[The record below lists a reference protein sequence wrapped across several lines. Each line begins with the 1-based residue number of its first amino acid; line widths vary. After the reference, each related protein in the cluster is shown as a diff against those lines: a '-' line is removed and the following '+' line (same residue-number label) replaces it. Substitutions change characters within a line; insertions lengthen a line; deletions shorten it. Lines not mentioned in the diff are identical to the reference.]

1 VPIAITEEQ
10 RALQAAVRDWAKSV
24 DPIAAVRRLEPASGP
39 GTARGGPAGGA
50 PSPGASPTYAAEA
63 TGGWDGLTEL
73 GVFSIALPTAVG
85 GADGTVADLA
95 AALEQVTAALIPG
108 PVMPTVLAGLLL
120 NPGPAEPGATGL
132 LPQPASGPA
141 EPTASAAL
149 PGSTF
154 PPAQPALPALL
165 PELAAGQASA
175 AVALSAGA
183 LRGAWQGD
191 GTLRVAGETG
201 PVLGAGS
208 TTHLVLAAA
217 VPVVDSAVA
226 DGAAAQAAQAG
237 PDEAVWFLVPA
248 SQPGL
253 TLRSRPPVDFSR
265 ALADVRLDG
274 AVIGP
279 EQIISGLGTSR
290 VRDLAVTLAAVEAA
304 AVASWCCDTAAQ
316 YARTR
321 HQFGRAIGSFQAVK
335 HLCAGMLCRADRA
348 TALAWDAA
356 RTADE
361 APDEH
366 PLAAAAAAAL
376 ALDDAV
382 DNAKDCI
389 QVLGGIGFTWEH
401 DAHLYLRRALA
412 VRQLLGGSAAWRR
425 RVAALAL
432 AGARRRLGVNLAGQD
447 TTPLSPA
454 RSDDRGPGVPGVVPR
469 GSRAG
474 GRSPGLAEIRE
485 VAAAVAALPAEQ
497 RRAALADAG
506 YAAPQWPAPYGQSAS
521 LATQLIIDE
530 ELHRA
535 GLARPDLVIGG
546 WAGHAILQ
554 YGTPAQRDR
563 FIWPTLRGDITWC
576 QLFSEPEAGSD
587 LAGVRTR
594 AEPVPGGWRLTGQK
608 VWTSLA
614 HQADWAIC
622 LARTDPTV
630 AKHRGLSYFLVD
642 MASPGIDI
650 RPLREMT
657 GRAMFN
663 EVFLDGVVVPADC
676 LLGQP
681 GDGWRIARSTLA
693 AERTAMGR
701 GSAFGDEVDQLLGQ
715 VRAAGLDGD
724 PAVMEQVGG
733 LVAGGL
739 AGSLLDLRATLAE
752 LGGAEPGQQAAVRKL
767 IGVAHRQAVAEAA
780 LTLSGPDGAA
790 SDAATA
796 DPVHEFLLTRCL
808 SIAGGT
814 SQILLSLVGERVLGL
829 PREEVR

>member
-1 VPIAITEEQ
+1 VPIASTDEQ
-10 RALQAAVRDWAKSV
+10 RALQAAVRDWAKRA
-24 DPIAAVRRLEPASGP
+24 DPIALVRRLEPGSGP
-39 GTARGGPAGGA
+39 GTHRGGPDSGTL
-50 PSPGASPTYAAEA
+50 SPGANPTYVAEA
-63 TGGWDGLTEL
+63 TSCWGGLTEL
-73 GVFSIALPTAVG
+73 GIFSIALPSAVG

-95 AALEQVTAALIPG
+95 AALEQVTAALVPG
-108 PVMPTVLAGLLL
+108 PVMPTLLAGLLL
-120 NPGPAEPGATGL
+120 AGSLAGRPETTSRLARPATL
-132 LPQPASGPA
+132 
-141 EPTASAAL
+141 
-149 PGSTF
+149 
-154 PPAQPALPALL
+154 ALL
-165 PELAAGQASA
+165 REMAAGQASA
-175 AVALSAGA
+175 AVAFSAGT
-183 LRGAWQGD
+183 LRGRWQDD
-191 GTLRVAGETG
+191 GTLRVTG
-201 PVLGAGS
+201 DTGLVLGAGS
-208 TTHLVLAAA
+208 STHLLLGASVPDAATA
-217 VPVVDSAVA
+217 LTGQ
-226 DGAAAQAAQAG
+226 DGAA
-237 PDEAVWFLVPA
+237 WFLVPA
-248 SQPGL
+248 GHPGL
-253 TLRSRPPVDFSR
+253 SLSPRPPVDFSR
-265 ALADVRLDG
+265 ALADVRLED
-274 AVIGP
+274 AVIDA
-279 EQIISGLGTSR
+279 EQIITGLGTSR
-290 VRDLAVTLAAVEAA
+290 VRDLAATLAAVEAA

-366 PLAAAAAAAL
+366 PLAAAAAAAV

-425 RVAALAL
+425 RVAVLAL
-432 AGARRRLGVNLAGQD
+432 AGARRSLGVNLAGG
-447 TTPLSPA
+447 PAAPGASASA
-454 RSDDRGPGVPGVVPR
+454 RSGDRGV
-469 GSRAG
+469 SG
-474 GRSPGLAEIRE
+474 GRPPGRAEVRE

-554 YGTPAQRDR
+554 HGTPDQRDR

-594 AEPVPGGWRLTGQK
+594 AERVLGGWRLTGQK

-622 LARTDPTV
+622 LARTDPAV

-642 MASPGIDI
+642 MTSPGIDI

-663 EVFLDGVVVPADC
+663 EVFLDGVVVPEDC

-701 GSAFGDEVDQLLGQ
+701 GSAFGDEVDTLLGQ
-715 VRAAGLDGD
+715 VRAGGLDGD

-739 AGSLLDLRATLAE
+739 ARSLLDLRATLAE
-752 LGGAEPGQQAAVRKL
+752 LAGAEPGQQAAVRKL
-767 IGVAHRQAVAEAA
+767 IGVVHRQAVAEAA

-790 SDAATA
+790 TDAAAA
-796 DPVHEFLLTRCL
+796 DAVHEFLLTRCL

>member
-1 VPIAITEEQ
+1 MPIAITEEQ
-10 RALQAAVRDWAKSV
+10 RALQAAVRDWAKSM
-24 DPIAAVRRLEPASGP
+24 DPITMVRQLEPGSQPGSASG
-39 GTARGGPAGGA
+39 GSPAGA
-50 PSPGASPTYAAEA
+50 PSAGSTAGAPSAGPNPTYVGDAARC
-63 TGGWDGLTEL
+63 WSGLVEL
-73 GVFSIALPTAVG
+73 GIFSIALPGEVG

-108 PVMPTVLAGLLL
+108 PAMPTLLAALLLAGA
-120 NPGPAEPGATGL
+120 PAGPVRPESTSHPAGL
-132 LPQPASGPA
+132 
-141 EPTASAAL
+141 
-149 PGSTF
+149 
-154 PPAQPALPALL
+154 ALL
-165 PELAAGQASA
+165 TELAAGRASA
-175 AVALSAGA
+175 AVAFSAGT
-183 LRGAWQGD
+183 LRGAGQAD
-191 GTLRVAGETG
+191 GTLRVTG
-201 PVLGAGS
+201 DTGLVLGAGS
-208 TTHLVLAAA
+208 TTHLLLAAA
-217 VPVVDSAVA
+217 VPAA
-226 DGAAAQAAQAG
+226 DGPAAEGAAVEGPAAPAG
-237 PDEAVWFLVPA
+237 QDGAVWFLVPA

-253 TLRSRPPVDFSR
+253 TLRPRPPVDFSR
-265 ALADVRLDG
+265 TLADVRLDE

-279 EQIISGLGTSR
+279 EQIIAGLGTSR
-290 VRDLAVTLAAVEAA
+290 VRDLAATLAAVEAA
-304 AVASWCCDTAAQ
+304 TVASWCCDTAAQ

-356 RTADE
+356 RAADE

-376 ALDDAV
+376 ALDAAV

-412 VRQLLGGSAAWRR
+412 VRQLLGGSAAWQR
-425 RVAALAL
+425 RVAELAL
-432 AGARRRLGVNLAGQD
+432 AGARRRLGVSLASQE
-447 TTPLSPA
+447 TL
-454 RSDDRGPGVPGVVPR
+454 R
-469 GSRAG
+469 GSATV
-474 GRSPGLAEIRE
+474 RE
-485 VAAAVAALPAEQ
+485 VAAAVAALPEKQ

-506 YAAPQWPAPYGQSAS
+506 YVAPQWPPPYGQSAS
-521 LATQLIIDE
+521 LATQLVIDE
-530 ELHRA
+530 ELNRA

-554 YGTPAQRDR
+554 HGTPAQRDR
-563 FIWPTLRGDITWC
+563 FIWPTLRGEITWC

-594 AEPVPGGWRLTGQK
+594 AEPVTGGGEGEAGGAWRLTGQK

-642 MASPGIDI
+642 MTSPGIDI
-650 RPLREMT
+650 RPLREIT

-663 EVFLDGVVVPADC
+663 EVFLDGVVVPGDC

-681 GDGWRIARSTLA
+681 GEGWRIARSTLA

-701 GSAFGDEVDQLLGQ
+701 GSAFGEDVEGLIGV
-715 VRAAGLDGD
+715 VRAAGLDQD
-724 PAVMEQVGG
+724 PAVAGQLGG
-733 LVAGGL
+733 LVADGL

-790 SDAATA
+790 ADGAAADA
-796 DPVHEFLLTRCL
+796 VHQFLLTRCL